1 MTVKR
6 IPTETELDKAYDYAM
21 KKLCTEIPSKYGKPG
36 LTRWNER
43 EKVCDITFSGCQESI
58 TNPISQP
65 AFTSNGRFRNFS
77 PGHNTFG
84 KFWERSPP
92 EQLAWRVTKNSG
104 GQKVCARANTLLY
117 QWCHFPETRADKHTP
132 GITNVPRFQYNIRNG
147 KEECMITKKYCDE
160 KGVDFVDQQTNKDC
174 KVSTSQ
180 KVAEFFSGS
189 VLVRNQKRKRAQSDK
204 RLKKNI
210 KLIKKNFPVPG
221 LNLYTFD
228 WNDNA
233 LLTYRL
239 QGSDVG
245 FLADEFDPKYVEVD
259 KFGYKHLKLDVD
271 DETMNKV
278 YAYLKIKD
286 VVKTNLSGN

>member
-174 KVSTSQ
+174 KVSKGQ
-180 KVAEFFSGS
+180 KSLNFFRDQFSFVTKKENVHRVINDS
-189 VLVRNQKRKRAQSDK
+189 KKTLNSSRKIFLFLV
-204 RLKKNI
+204 
-210 KLIKKNFPVPG
+210 
-221 LNLYTFD
+221 
-228 WNDNA
+228 
-233 LLTYRL
+233 
-239 QGSDVG
+239 
-245 FLADEFDPKYVEVD
+245 
-259 KFGYKHLKLDVD
+259 
-271 DETMNKV
+271 
-278 YAYLKIKD
+278 
-286 VVKTNLSGN
+286 